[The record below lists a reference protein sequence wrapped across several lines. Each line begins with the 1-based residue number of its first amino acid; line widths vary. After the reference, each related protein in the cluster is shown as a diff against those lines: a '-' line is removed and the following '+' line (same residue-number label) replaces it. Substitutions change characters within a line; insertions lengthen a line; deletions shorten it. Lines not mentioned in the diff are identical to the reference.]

1 MLHDGAP
8 LRAALGP
15 SGRQP
20 ISNRKLAWNSLL
32 GSTALVSLSRKPA
45 SGLRSRRVSSASHF
59 AGKSPLRGSSSRI
72 SWRPPSSSSLRSMA
86 PFTPASRALM
96 RAASASCNARAFASS
111 ALARS
116 SCSALSQ
123 RPSHSSAQRS
133 SHQLPAA
140 AGGGMSYGEQGSP
153 RSYANHRNAT
163 TSPSR
168 IPSGVPQRPAQ
179 RRSREHGLGGRSA
192 APRRVQRP
200 AQPAKT
206 ASTDGCHR
214 RSST

>member
-96 RAASASCNARAFASS
+96 RAASA
-111 ALARS
+111 
-116 SCSALSQ
+116 ALSQ